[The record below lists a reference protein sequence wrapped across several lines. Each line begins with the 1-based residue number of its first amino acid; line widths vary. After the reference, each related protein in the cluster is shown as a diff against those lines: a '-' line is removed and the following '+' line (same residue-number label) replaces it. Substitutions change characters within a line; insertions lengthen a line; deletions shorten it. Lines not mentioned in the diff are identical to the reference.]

1 MKTTLFS
8 FSMLLFGLLTVK
20 TYGQST
26 SNSATDSKQITVL
39 TADSLA
45 SGGLKDVTTSFFQL
59 AFNDL
64 TGPQKAVSFSASP
77 FAVMARANPKLL
89 TDTSYYRYRHLSDLN
104 INFSVQLD
112 SANSPSNISLGLK
125 YSIINKRNITVSKDF
140 IVKSV
145 NKNKDFDKLRDGIT
159 AKLSIKKREF
169 SERQLLSTLDLVNKW
184 ENDSNMTYA
193 KFDDTTKMI
202 IQKVI
207 QDSNLVSIGRMI
219 KLNSKLSFRTEVSK
233 NYNDLK
239 NEFEQKPIWTIGAG
253 TSMKTNTATPL
264 GQNNPNF
271 QNLAITSEFLCGL
284 NSTKNSVNLQLDI
297 IAVDSITTD
306 NTMAVP
312 NLSRNVMSF
321 EPGVNFVIRSAKKNG
336 NSLFEFKVSGTYYH
350 TASKPYPNQSADSS
364 TINATMRLRLFNDF
378 WLPVTFKMNN
388 AGKVY
393 GSLGMKINFTSLAA
407 ILRKS
412 S

>member
-1 MKTTLFS
+1 MLYMKTTLFS

-140 IVKSV
+140 IVKS
-145 NKNKDFDKLRDGIT
+145 IEYT
-159 AKLSIKKREF
+159 
-169 SERQLLSTLDLVNKW
+169 
-184 ENDSNMTYA
+184 
-193 KFDDTTKMI
+193 
-202 IQKVI
+202 
-207 QDSNLVSIGRMI
+207 
-219 KLNSKLSFRTEVSK
+219 
-233 NYNDLK
+233 
-239 NEFEQKPIWTIGAG
+239 
-253 TSMKTNTATPL
+253 
-264 GQNNPNF
+264 
-271 QNLAITSEFLCGL
+271 
-284 NSTKNSVNLQLDI
+284 
-297 IAVDSITTD
+297 
-306 NTMAVP
+306 
-312 NLSRNVMSF
+312 
-321 EPGVNFVIRSAKKNG
+321 
-336 NSLFEFKVSGTYYH
+336 
-350 TASKPYPNQSADSS
+350 
-364 TINATMRLRLFNDF
+364 
-378 WLPVTFKMNN
+378 
-388 AGKVY
+388 
-393 GSLGMKINFTSLAA
+393 
-407 ILRKS
+407 
-412 S
+412 